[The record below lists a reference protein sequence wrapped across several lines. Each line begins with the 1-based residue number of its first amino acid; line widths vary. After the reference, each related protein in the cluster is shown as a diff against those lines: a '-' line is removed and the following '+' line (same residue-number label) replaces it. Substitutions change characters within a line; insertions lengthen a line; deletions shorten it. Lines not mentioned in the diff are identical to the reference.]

1 MKKGTGDDPFAD
13 EPESVDEADST
24 ADTERKPDEDDEG
37 QTDDAGTIP
46 TDLTASELPTA
57 ASADQQERTEAQA
70 DGSGSTA
77 PTASQSV
84 DALPYL
90 AQRQLRGQSVKANR
104 HQIPFLLRSEVQDG
118 ERALHRMVE
127 ETLDQNVNKTDLREA
142 AYVLA
147 QRQPEAVAAVLRE
160 WGIEY
165 LE

>member
-1 MKKGTGDDPFAD
+1 MKKGTGDDPLAD
-13 EPESVDEADST
+13 EPESADEDDPVD
-24 ADTERKPDEDDEG
+24 DTEHTPDEDDEG
-37 QTDDAGTIP
+37 QADDTGAIP
-46 TDLTASELPTA
+46 ANLSANELPTA
-57 ASADQQERTEAQA
+57 APTEHEEGIETQA
-70 DGSGSTA
+70 DGSGPTPST
-77 PTASQSV
+77 TSQSI

-104 HQIPFLLRSEVQDG
+104 HQIPFLLRSEVRDG